1 MTLDEVIDMTCVV
14 ILQREM
20 CRSVTP
26 LDLSRC
32 HQASIVSTGHVLNML
47 CCLISL

>member
-1 MTLDEVIDMTCVV
+1 MTLDQAIDLTCVV

-20 CRSVTP
+20 SRSVTP

-32 HQASIVSTGHVLNML
+32 HQTSIVSTGHVLKML
-47 CCLISL
+47 YCLISL